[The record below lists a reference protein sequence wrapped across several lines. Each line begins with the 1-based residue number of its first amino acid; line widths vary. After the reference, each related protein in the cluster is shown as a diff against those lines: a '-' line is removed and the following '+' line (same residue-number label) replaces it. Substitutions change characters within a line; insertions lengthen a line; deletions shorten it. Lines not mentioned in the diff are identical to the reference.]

1 MVVRKPGVP
10 DAWDDEDWEVQA
22 DRAAKAETKN
32 PTPAPVLS
40 KAERLAE
47 HSASNRKLWE
57 AA

>member
-1 MVVRKPGVP
+1 MVAGKPKAP
-10 DAWDDEDWEVQA
+10 DAWDDDDWEVQA
-22 DRAAKAETKN
+22 DRAAKEEAKN

-47 HSASNRKLWE
+47 HNTSNRKLWE